1 MEEFNFI
8 AIYPNIISFLL
19 IDNFL
24 TVHSHCTYSTYV
36 ISLKLLKMFKD
47 TEQKKKNS
55 SFNVSFNVLF
65 TDFHCNESGKNIVV
79 QIYLLDD

>member
-24 TVHSHCTYSTYV
+24 TVHAYSTYV

-47 TEQKKKNS
+47 TEQKKKIVLLMCLLTYFSRIFTATNQVKIS
-55 SFNVSFNVLF
+55 SYKFIF
-65 TDFHCNESGKNIVV
+65 
-79 QIYLLDD
+79 